1 MREERRWARE
11 KRDILSDE
19 IHESGTFLDQKKLTN
34 VAGIE
39 QKVKPVVKKKKVKM
53 QQEMDLKNKIHDLTD
68 ICMINPFCP
77 TENLTKH
84 F

>member
-19 IHESGTFLDQKKLTN
+19 IHESGTFLDRGKLTK
-34 VAGIE
+34 VSGID
-39 QKVKPVVKKKKVKM
+39 QKTKLVVKKKKVKM

-68 ICMINPFCP
+68 ICMINPFSL
-77 TENLTKH
+77 TENLTEH